1 MANQGSMKVADL
13 IYFALEVQFVAANNC
28 FKSTAPITVR
38 LDARTLAR
46 LRLVDRGRR
55 RSVALHRGDLGSL
68 NTLTLWFENTASL
81 VFQVLDD
88 LMVPSAR
95 EGAEL
100 VP

>member
-1 MANQGSMKVADL
+1 MPIQALDMKMLCHKGIGYKTLVPRL
-13 IYFALEVQFVAANNC
+13 VTY
-28 FKSTAPITVR
+28 SRR